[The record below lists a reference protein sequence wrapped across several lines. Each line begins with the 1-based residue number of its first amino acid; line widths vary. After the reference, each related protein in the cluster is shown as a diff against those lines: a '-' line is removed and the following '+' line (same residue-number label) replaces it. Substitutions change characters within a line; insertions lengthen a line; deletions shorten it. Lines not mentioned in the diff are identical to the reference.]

1 MGKKFDI
8 LRGMRIAQ
16 IVFMELP
23 KIKLEKKIRLSKTK
37 RGKGGFGSTEY
48 IIEEK
53 LFKIQKR
60 IIYAIEAVID
70 IALNSG
76 VNPVQNVSIAKR
88 QGIPKRYLEQTLQT
102 LVKSK
107 ILVASRGPNG
117 GYRLAKERRKILVSE
132 IILSVS
138 KSSDSDLRDL
148 YNTEISKVLI
158 EPLINKVT
166 KKSFELLNSIS
177 VEDIYK
183 LATNNKNQNLKKE
196 ES

>member
-1 MGKKFDI
+1 M
-8 LRGMRIAQ
+8 
-16 IVFMELP
+16 
-23 KIKLEKKIRLSKTK
+23 
-37 RGKGGFGSTEY
+37 
-48 IIEEK
+48 
-53 LFKIQKR
+53 FKIQKR

-76 VNPVQNVSIAKR
+76 VNPVQNLSIAKR

-102 LVKSK
+102 LVKSN
-107 ILVASRGPNG
+107 ILVASRGPSG
-117 GYRLAKERRKILVSE
+117 GYRLAKERRKIMVSE

-138 KSSDSDLRDL
+138 KSSDSELRDY
-148 YNTEISKVLI
+148 YNTQISKVLI

-183 LATNNKNQNLKKE
+183 LATNNKNQNLKKKKVDFVI
-196 ES
+196 